1 MTKANV
7 ARGEVDLSLDGIDYV
22 LDGSFE
28 NLARLQGSLNVI
40 GLAPA
45 VQMIIGMDPRALME
59 GVKALAI
66 SGDVTKLGKMN
77 FGRHA
82 ATVQTALVRTLEGM
96 REDDKPG
103 NAGGAASQSQS

>member
-1 MTKANV
+1 MSKANV
-7 ARGEVDLSLDGIDYV
+7 ARGEVGLVLDGVEYV

-28 NLARLQGSLNVI
+28 NLARLQGALNVV

-45 VQMIIGMDPRALME
+45 VQMIIGMDPRALIE
-59 GVKALAI
+59 GVKSLST

-82 ATVQTALVRTLEGM
+82 AAVQAALVKALEGM
-96 REDDKPG
+96 REDDNPG
-103 NAGGAASQSQS
+103 NGEGAATVSQS

>member
-7 ARGEVDLSLDGIDYV
+7 ARGEVDLSLEGIDYV

-28 NLARLQGSLNVI
+28 GMARLQGALNVV

-45 VQMIIGMDPRALME
+45 VQMIVGMDPRALME

-66 SGDVTKLGKMN
+66 SGDVTKLARMN

-82 ATVQTALVRTLEGM
+82 ATVQAALVKTLEGING
-96 REDDKPG
+96 DDKPG
-103 NAGGAASQSQS
+103 NAGGAATPSPS